1 MLLCSQGMP
10 YERREYVETRDN
22 EMDVW
27 INLERSRSPADV
39 KQIKLVVVP
48 FRKSCNLEDEKYYRR
63 CPGTGRC
70 FKKEYYCSGE
80 NKHRISQSWSFDLVI
95 NGQRT
100 KVKQIQQPTSKV
112 ISEGSPV
119 EIE

>member
-1 MLLCSQGMP
+1 MP

-27 INLERSRSPADV
+27 VNLERSRSPQDV
-39 KQIKLVVVP
+39 KLIKLVVVP

-70 FKKEYYCSGE
+70 FKKEYYCSG
-80 NKHRISQSWSFDLVI
+80 
-95 NGQRT
+95 GQRGFNDPVT
-100 KVKQIQQPTSKV
+100 
-112 ISEGSPV
+112 ISLVGTGQVNHTPF
-119 EIE
+119 IFC

>member
-1 MLLCSQGMP
+1 MP

-27 INLERSRSPADV
+27 INLERSRSPQDV

-70 FKKEYYCSGE
+70 FKKEYYCSGTD
-80 NKHRISQSWSFDLVI
+80 RRCQSFSFDLLT

-100 KVKQIQQPTSKV
+100 KVKQIRCPTKFFDCFDV
-112 ISEGSPV
+112 CRRQI
-119 EIE
+119 